1 MGFDPAPEVPEPAEP
16 VQAAPEENP
25 VGKAQNSIAEAFS
38 PAPALSSGMVR
49 KPALVPPV
57 NGTKTP
63 ARRAAPGSKDKAAFT
78 LRLDNQR
85 HLKLRVAC
93 AMSHRSAQQRSE
105 EHTSDLQSLMRTS
118 YAVFC
123 LKKKTK
129 TLSNPA

>member
-57 NGTKTP
+57 TGTNTP
-63 ARRAAPGSKDKAAFT
+63 ARRAAPGSKDKAAFP
-78 LRLDNQR
+78 LRLDHPR
-85 HLKLRVAC
+85 PLKLRVAC
-93 AMSHRSAQQRSE
+93 ALSHL
-105 EHTSDLQSLMRTS
+105 SDHQLVTEAMHQFPQTLP
-118 YAVFC
+118 VF
-123 LKKKTK
+123 
-129 TLSNPA
+129 

>member
-1 MGFDPAPEVPEPAEP
+1 MIRPPPGSTRTEPLFP
-16 VQAAPEENP
+16 YTPLFR
-25 VGKAQNSIAEAFS
+25 S
-38 PAPALSSGMVR
+38 

-93 AMSHRSAQQRSE
+93 AMSHRSAQQIVTE
-105 EHTSDLQSLMRTS
+105 ALDQFLD
-118 YAVFC
+118 
-123 LKKKTK
+123 
-129 TLSNPA
+129 TLPDFDSSGWAGVTRN

>member
-1 MGFDPAPEVPEPAEP
+1 MIRRPPRSTRTATLFPYTTLFR
-16 VQAAPEENP
+16 
-25 VGKAQNSIAEAFS
+25 SIAEAFS

-93 AMSHRSAQQRSE
+93 AMSHRSAQQIVTEALEDRKSTRLNSS
-105 EHTSDLQSLMRTS
+105 H
-118 YAVFC
+118 
-123 LKKKTK
+123 
-129 TLSNPA
+129 

>member
-1 MGFDPAPEVPEPAEP
+1 MGFDPAPEGPEPAEP

-25 VGKAQNSIAEAFS
+25 VGKAQNSTAEAFS

-78 LRLDNQR
+78 LRLDTQR

-93 AMSHRSAQQRSE
+93 AMSRSE
-105 EHTSDLQSLMRTS
+105 ERRAGKECVSTCRFRWSP
-118 YAVFC
+118 C
-123 LKKKTK
+123 PLKKKQKIHST
-129 TLSNPA
+129 

>member
-63 ARRAAPGSKDKAAFT
+63 ARRAAPGSKDK
-78 LRLDNQR
+78 
-85 HLKLRVAC
+85 
-93 AMSHRSAQQRSE
+93 RSE
-105 EHTSDLQSLMRTS
+105 EHTSELQSLMRIS

-123 LKKKTK
+123 LKKKK
-129 TLSNPA
+129 QYPIKHSRASISSSYRS

>member
-25 VGKAQNSIAEAFS
+25 VGQAQNSIADAFS

-63 ARRAAPGSKDKAAFT
+63 ARRAAPGSTDKAAFT
-78 LRLDNQR
+78 LRLDNPRNLKPRVSCALR
-85 HLKLRVAC
+85 HSSDPPLR
-93 AMSHRSAQQRSE
+93 
-105 EHTSDLQSLMRTS
+105 
-118 YAVFC
+118 
-123 LKKKTK
+123 
-129 TLSNPA
+129 

>member
-38 PAPALSSGMVR
+38 PAPALRSGMVR

-57 NGTKTP
+57 NGTTTP

-78 LRLDNQR
+78 LRLD
-85 HLKLRVAC
+85 
-93 AMSHRSAQQRSE
+93 RSE
-105 EHTSDLQSLMRTS
+105 ARRVGKECVSMCRSRWAPYHIKINKYKKTSDAPL
-118 YAVFC
+118 
-123 LKKKTK
+123 
-129 TLSNPA
+129 P